1 MWRAKCQV
9 RRHGERVLRLV
20 AARLISP
27 SLKRGVLR
35 RVLISFSDA
44 TFQKHLNAYLEG
56 IGVPT
61 QTYLELMAMVQQVCE
76 QRFQAAQHLSNLEYW
91 RTCNDPGVRI
101 MTCMSR
107 RRE

>member
-1 MWRAKCQV
+1 MTINKLTYTGREWQ
-9 RRHGERVLRLV
+9 GTLQSEEEILV
-20 AARLISP
+20 
-27 SLKRGVLR
+27 
-35 RVLISFSDA
+35 ISFSDA

-101 MTCMSR
+101 MTCISR